1 MDSPKRTARLA
12 GLLYLL
18 SSIPG
23 AFAFLYVPGKLVVE
37 GNPTATADRLR
48 AFPNLLRLG
57 IGAEMLG
64 MTLFIFLALVLYRL
78 FRPTSPEPAL
88 WMLVLI
94 LLPMPISFLGVV
106 PEVAALNLAGG
117 EGGTSDLSIVG
128 SPQRDAL
135 AYLCL
140 DLHDSGIMVAQV
152 FWGLWLFPFAI
163 CVFRSGFIPRFLGVL
178 LVLAGC
184 GHLAHAVGALVFPRY
199 LAAVGSVTGILTKGE
214 LLMILWLLIWGARPR
229 PAPEATS

>member
-1 MDSPKRTARLA
+1 MKS
-12 GLLYLL
+12 
-18 SSIPG
+18 
-23 AFAFLYVPGKLVVE
+23 V
-37 GNPTATADRLR
+37 
-48 AFPNLLRLG
+48 
-57 IGAEMLG
+57 M
-64 MTLFIFLALVLYRL
+64 
-78 FRPTSPEPAL
+78 
-88 WMLVLI
+88 
-94 LLPMPISFLGVV
+94 

-184 GHLAHAVGALVFPRY
+184 GHLAHAVAALVFPRY